1 MCTRPCQRGVTLVE
15 VVIVMVIVALVAASA
30 APGLRS
36 LIDGQRLRGAAA
48 QLAADLQFARA
59 EAQHRG
65 TRLRFSVGDGCYM
78 VHSGSAA
85 QCRCAGPGPARCD
98 AGAQALRT
106 AHLAAADG
114 IVLQSNV
121 GSIVFD
127 PLHGTCTPTGT
138 FRLVAADGRAL
149 HQVVNLMGRVRTC
162 SPQGAV
168 TGHAAC

>member
-1 MCTRPCQRGVTLVE
+1 MHALPCPR
-15 VVIVMVIVALVAASA
+15 
-30 APGLRS
+30 APGGFS
-36 LIDGQRLRGAAA
+36 LPELLAVLAAA
-48 QLAADLQFARA
+48 ALLALLAWPSY
-59 EAQHRG
+59 RG
-65 TRLRFSVGDGCYM
+65 TRLRFSVGDACYM
-78 VHSGSAA
+78 VHSGNAA

-168 TGHAAC
+168 AGHAAC